1 MISYPQI
8 LAYIQSFL
16 SSNLPSKCPWIYVLA
31 NHLVSGWLAGSYP
44 LQTLLLVY
52 LYHQFPRYLNYS
64 KIFKIFA

>member
-1 MISYPQI
+1 MISYPEI

-31 NHLVSGWLAGSYP
+31 NHLMSGWLLPTASLTTHVFIP
-44 LQTLLLVY
+44 PQL
-52 LYHQFPRYLNYS
+52 PRYLSYS